1 MTLQERI
8 LYHQVHPLK
17 LLTDVTTA
25 VLSLWLLAEGRL
37 ALALLVMFLPPVIVS
52 VVVMR
57 SVSLEDIKAS
67 ALGRYVLRY
76 MTPATT
82 FFRAAGMLIMALA
95 AWRHQWGAVA
105 AGAGIV
111 FCAWGR
117 GLLYRA

>member
-82 FFRAAGMLIMALA
+82 SRERF
-95 AWRHQWGAVA
+95 VA
-105 AGAGIV
+105 TSGTTIRRRNPFVGSTATQHIELV
-111 FCAWGR
+111 V
-117 GLLYRA
+117 LQ